1 MQQHATWAFAS
12 EKHVSENF
20 LIFFYKSQECLG
32 VFCFFFHN
40 EITFLYLK
48 LRTNCE
54 VRVIFK
60 TGSSYPKHMHYSKAV
75 CTRGQCSPPSRT
87 LRVLE
92 PVHEEL
98 EGEERLQLV
107 LGLVVE
113 VLLQQVVT
121 PRHLLRLQ
129 LLLPLVSC
137 NHDNHISTFTTE
149 SMAVNHI
156 STVTTDSIAVNHI
169 QYCYHRRQFQQLIQ

>member
-1 MQQHATWAFAS
+1 MSLCLRKICFG
-12 EKHVSENF
+12 K
-20 LIFFYKSQECLG
+20 LLDFFYKSQECLG
-32 VFCFFFHN
+32 VFRFFFHH

-60 TGSSYPKHMHYSKAV
+60 TGLGYPKHMHYSKAV
-75 CTRGQCSPPSRT
+75 YTRGQCSPPSRT

-121 PRHLLRLQ
+121 PRHLLGLQ
-129 LLLPLVSC
+129 LLLALVSC
-137 NHDNHISTFTTE
+137 NHDNQ
-149 SMAVNHI
+149 I
-156 STVTTDSIAVNHI
+156 STVTTDGSISN
-169 QYCYHRRQFQQLIQ
+169 